1 MFITFEGLDF
11 SGKTTQA
18 KLLIERLTVRG
29 HVVHFLRE
37 PGGTAISE
45 RIRDILLDKKY
56 LEMSN
61 TAELL
66 LFSASRTQLVAEVI
80 VPALKRGETIVCDR
94 YYDSTTAYQ
103 SYGRGLD
110 LEAVQLINKVA
121 TTGIAPDVTF
131 LVDIPVEEI
140 ERRKAK
146 AGLTFDRMESS
157 GKEFYRRVRN
167 GYLEM
172 ARTEQQRFTVVDG
185 MLPVE
190 EIHRTIWS
198 SVEQKVSIQQLSR

>member
-18 KLLIERLTVRG
+18 KLLIEKLRTRG
-29 HVVHFLRE
+29 QAVHFLRE
-37 PGGTAISE
+37 PGGTTISE
-45 RIRDILLDKKY
+45 RIREILLDKKF
-56 LEMSN
+56 LEMSD

-80 VPALKRGETIVCDR
+80 APALKRGEVVVCDR

-103 SYGRGLD
+103 AYGRGLN
-110 LEAVQLINKVA
+110 LEAVKLINKVA
-121 TTGIAPDVTF
+121 TTGIVPDVTF
-131 LVDIPVEEI
+131 LVDIPVDEI

-157 GKEFYRRVRN
+157 GKEFYHRVRD
-167 GYLEM
+167 GYLEI
-172 ARTEQQRFTVVDG
+172 ARNEQQRFVTLDG
-185 MLPVE
+185 LAPIE
-190 EIHRTIWS
+190 EIQQKIRA
-198 SVEQKVSIQQLSR
+198 SVEHRFSIQQLSV